1 VAYDTI
7 AANGAQVVKTIGDEV
22 MFVGLVHEAIS
33 AALGL
38 RDVADAE
45 GLPALRIGVAA
56 GEVLARDG
64 DYFGP
69 VVNLASRLTGVAGPG
84 DVLVPAE
91 LWQELHASGLALRGV
106 PRGPQHLR
114 SIGTVEV
121 FALERSG

>member
-1 VAYDTI
+1 
-7 AANGAQVVKTIGDEV
+7 V
-22 MFVGLVHEAIS
+22 MFVGLVHETVA

-38 RDVADAE
+38 RDVAVAE
-45 GLPALRIGVAA
+45 GLPPLRIGVAA

-69 VVNLASRLTGVAGPG
+69 VVNLASRLTGVAGAG

-91 LWQELHASGLALRGV
+91 LWDELRTSGLDVRGV
-106 PRGPQHLR
+106 PRGSQHLR
-114 SIGTVEV
+114 SIGAVEV